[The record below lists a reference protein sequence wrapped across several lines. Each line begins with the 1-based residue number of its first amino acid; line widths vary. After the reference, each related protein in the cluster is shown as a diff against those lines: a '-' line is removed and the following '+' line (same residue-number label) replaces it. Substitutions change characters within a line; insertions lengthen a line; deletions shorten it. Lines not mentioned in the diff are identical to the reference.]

1 MSIQNKKKTFAIGA
15 VIGAVAGV
23 VTGILFAPKSGK
35 ETRKDIKN
43 AAIKTAQ
50 KVHDETEE
58 LVEKAKNMTGKT
70 ASKAKEYSADAKKKA
85 LHLKDVM
92 VAFKKGNASDSDLND
107 AVKKAREAQK
117 SLITFI
123 KK

>member
-1 MSIQNKKKTFAIGA
+1 MGNKKKSFAIGA

-35 ETRKDIKN
+35 ETRQDIKN
-43 AAIKTAQ
+43 TAIKTAQ
-50 KVHDETEE
+50 KVHDETVE
-58 LVEKAKNMTGKT
+58 LVEKAKKLTGKT
-70 ASKAKEYSADAKKKA
+70 SNKAKEYTSEAKKTA

-107 AVKKAREAQK
+107 AVKKAKEAQK
-117 SLITFI
+117 SLMAFF